1 MHRDAESL
9 PARGFLSGGRRYKT
23 DPVIAVCAIYQSIIR
38 RREGICQ
45 GPRGT
50 LIGNLQA
57 PPCSIPSCIAKTA
70 TNLRLVAAPFVVPL
84 TGIEPVRCCH
94 RGILS
99 PLRLPVS
106 PRRHAPSHRTTAANT
121 CQAQETRTAAART
134 SPDLFDKS
142 ARQPPIP
149 DTRLLHRARKFD
161 KIINYFYRYRFWI
174 RGTLHL

>member
-1 MHRDAESL
+1 MHRDCRKPFSRELSL
-9 PARGFLSGGRRYKT
+9 WGRRYKT

-57 PPCSIPSCIAKTA
+57 PPCSIPSVIAKKKTA
-70 TNLRLVAAPFVVPL
+70 TNLRLVAAPFVVPLTGIYPRAKKPAAGSFFTHCGAPPCSIPSVIAKKKTATNLRLVDAPFVVPL

-99 PLRLPVS
+99 PLRLPV
-106 PRRHAPSHRTTAANT
+106 PPQRRN
-121 CQAQETRTAAART
+121 
-134 SPDLFDKS
+134 DL
-142 ARQPPIP
+142 R
-149 DTRLLHRARKFD
+149 
-161 KIINYFYRYRFWI
+161 
-174 RGTLHL
+174 

>member
-84 TGIEPVRCCH
+84 TGIYPRAKRPAAGSFFTHCGAPPCSIPSV
-94 RGILS
+94 IAKKKTS
-99 PLRLPVS
+99 TNLRLVAAPFFGAADGNRTRTVLP
-106 PRRHAPSHRTTAANT
+106 PRYFKSLASACSATAA
-121 CQAQETRTAAART
+121 
-134 SPDLFDKS
+134 
-142 ARQPPIP
+142 
-149 DTRLLHRARKFD
+149 
-161 KIINYFYRYRFWI
+161 
-174 RGTLHL
+174 

>member
-1 MHRDAESL
+1 MHRDCRKPFSRGLSL
-9 PARGFLSGGRRYKT
+9 WGRRYKT

-45 GPRGT
+45 GLRGT

-57 PPCSIPSCIAKTA
+57 PPCSIPSCHSQRENNRQPAAGGCSLCGAADGGIYPRAKKPAAGSFFTHCGAPPCSIPSVIAKKKTA

-99 PLRLPVS
+99 PLRLPV
-106 PRRHAPSHRTTAANT
+106 PPQRRN
-121 CQAQETRTAAART
+121 
-134 SPDLFDKS
+134 DL
-142 ARQPPIP
+142 R
-149 DTRLLHRARKFD
+149 
-161 KIINYFYRYRFWI
+161 
-174 RGTLHL
+174 

>member
-70 TNLRLVAAPFVVPL
+70 TNLRLVAAPFVQRTVKIDIFGFGVKGS
-84 TGIEPVRCCH
+84 TAYKIEPSYWMPASCAGLIFSSGKSFRH
-94 RGILS
+94 HTLS
-99 PLRLPVS
+99 LSIKYETTSTYCFKRDLRNMRFP
-106 PRRHAPSHRTTAANT
+106 
-121 CQAQETRTAAART
+121 AR
-134 SPDLFDKS
+134 
-142 ARQPPIP
+142 
-149 DTRLLHRARKFD
+149 
-161 KIINYFYRYRFWI
+161 
-174 RGTLHL
+174 

>member
-1 MHRDAESL
+1 MPKAFQPGAFSL
-9 PARGFLSGGRRYKT
+9 GAGCST

-57 PPCSIPSCIAKTA
+57 PPCSIPSVIAKKKTAANLRLVDAPFVVPLTGIYPRAKKPDAGSFFTHCGAPPCSIPSFIAKKKTA

-99 PLRLPVS
+99 PLRLPV
-106 PRRHAPSHRTTAANT
+106 PPQRRN
-121 CQAQETRTAAART
+121 
-134 SPDLFDKS
+134 DL
-142 ARQPPIP
+142 R
-149 DTRLLHRARKFD
+149 
-161 KIINYFYRYRFWI
+161 
-174 RGTLHL
+174 